1 MYFSRKN
8 GQQQIVMKAS
18 TSTTATKTS
27 NNAVA
32 PASVAGTSASVS
44 RATVPGKIICRR
56 LTRSKSTAIQNV
68 NNLQTSASTSTAA
81 TKTPNNAVAPA
92 NVATGGRISA
102 SVSRATVPGKITCR
116 RPTRTM
122 KQAEHFNYSTQCCVV
137 CNNSFVATTGI
148 VLCDICRRRLE

>member
-32 PASVAGTSASVS
+32 PASAAGTSASVS

-56 LTRSKSTAIQNV
+56 LTRSKSTAKNV